1 MKSEYFD
8 FVVVGSGLAGLTY
21 ALRAAEYGRVCILTK
36 ADVTASNTSE
46 AQGGIAAA
54 VGEADS
60 WELHEQD
67 TLIAGAGIC
76 DEQAVRFLVQEAPA
90 AIQWLIEIGA
100 KFDASGDD
108 LSLHREG
115 GHSRNRIV
123 HHADKTGAEVERAM
137 VEAIKRHPES
147 PCFRTRL

>member
-90 AIQWLIEIGA
+90 AIQ
-100 KFDASGDD
+100 
-108 LSLHREG
+108 
-115 GHSRNRIV
+115 
-123 HHADKTGAEVERAM
+123 
-137 VEAIKRHPES
+137 
-147 PCFRTRL
+147 